1 MNPLARF
8 VQPGPERSRNP
19 ANTTVRKSGGSS
31 AKGPSPNR
39 NPANDSP
46 LAATTANPAIVA
58 VRHGR
63 TEPAGPDCRRVF
75 HQAIANAAKK
85 PAVAAVR

>member
-1 MNPLARF
+1 MNPLVRF

-19 ANTTVRKSGGSS
+19 ANTTVRESGSSS
-31 AKGPSPNR
+31 AKRPNPNR
-39 NPANDSP
+39 NPANESP

-63 TEPAGPDCRRVF
+63 TEPSGPDGRRVL
-75 HQAIANAAKK
+75 HQAIANAARK
-85 PAVAAVR
+85 PAVAAAM